1 MSTLTSSASLP
12 EVRLWLGEKK
22 SQDGS
27 GGVFDHV
34 NPTTGRVQARVPLAG
49 AAEVAEAVEAS
60 AAAFPAWRGLRP
72 DQRRDALLRL
82 GALILQNEPELTRIA
97 ALENGSPVIGG
108 PRYVR
113 LAVNWLT
120 YYAGWA
126 DKLQG
131 SVSGSFVQGTD
142 FTYSQPEP
150 YGVIGAIITWNV
162 PLASLCMK
170 VVPALAAGNTVVV
183 KPSEFTP
190 FTAEMFARLAEEA
203 GLPAGAI
210 TVVPG
215 TAAAGQALV
224 AHPKVQ
230 KISFTGGPATARK
243 ILATC
248 GEHLKPSVMELGG
261 KSANIIFADADLDK
275 AAAETIRMGLSALSG
290 QACILGSRVL
300 VQDPVYD
307 EVVAKLVAAAEA
319 LPVGDPSQPGVLFG
333 PVIDKAAQQRILG
346 VIDQAREDGS
356 GKLATGGRP
365 VGGDLANGS
374 FVEPTIFTDVDP
386 AGPLAQN
393 EVFGPVIS
401 VMRFGTDDEAVAIAN
416 GTEFGLAAYI
426 HSRDVTRV
434 HGIADRLE
442 AGTVYVN
449 GAAVVQPWTPF
460 GGQGE
465 SGFGR
470 EGGYQGIAEFIR
482 PKTVAIAPLR

>member
-1 MSTLTSSASLP
+1 MTALP
-12 EVRLWLGEKK
+12 EVRLWVGEKK
-22 SQDGS
+22 LPTGS

-34 NPTTGRVQARVPLAG
+34 NPATGQVQAQIPLAG
-49 AAEVAEAVEAS
+49 SAEVADAVEA
-60 AAAFPAWRGLRP
+60 AAEAFKVWRGMRP
-72 DQRRDALLRL
+72 DQRRDLLLRL
-82 GALILQNEPELTRIA
+82 GELIRENQPELTRIA
-97 ALENGSPVIGG
+97 ALENGTPVIGG
-108 PRYVR
+108 PHYVK

-131 SVSGSFVQGTD
+131 TVTGSFVQGTD

-170 VVPALAAGNTVVV
+170 VVPALAAGNTVVI
-183 KPSEFTP
+183 KPSELTP

-203 GLPAGAI
+203 GIPAGVI

-215 TAAAGQALV
+215 TADAGQALV

-248 GEHLKPSVMELGG
+248 AEHLKPSVMELGG

-275 AAAETIRMGLSALSG
+275 ASAEAIRMGLSALSG

-300 VQDPVYD
+300 VQDSVYD
-307 EVVAKLVAAAEA
+307 EVVAKLVAAAES
-319 LPVGDPSQPGVLFG
+319 LPIGDPSNPGVLFG
-333 PVIDKAAQQRILG
+333 PVINTAARDRILSL
-346 VIDQAREDGS
+346 VDEARADGS
-356 GKLATGGRP
+356 GRLVTGGNPIR
-365 VGGDLANGS
+365 GELAAGS
-374 FVEPTIFTDVDP
+374 FVEPTIFADVDP
-386 AGPLAQN
+386 GSSLAQN

-401 VMRFGTDDEAVAIAN
+401 VSRFSTDDEAVEIAN
-416 GTEFGLAAYI
+416 STDFGLAAYI

-434 HGIADRLE
+434 HAVADRLE

-449 GAAVVQPWTPF
+449 GAAVVQPWSPF

-465 SGFGR
+465 SRFGR